1 MVLVSREMRARCA
14 AACVPGVRVRIYR
27 YFYSQ
32 GPLLLAAAAAK
43 LLEDN
48 WVKMQN
54 FRQTQTK
61 D

>member
-32 GPLLLAAAAAK
+32 GPPLAAAAAK

-54 FRQTQTK
+54 FRRTQTK